1 MNRSDVVLSG
11 TVERTSKDLK
21 FIKCRIKSIY
31 KGHSIHPLGSQ
42 WIVIEIPDTSLSE
55 ETEETR
61 RKRMSLRNGC
71 FSEEPTLQW
80 LQWLQE
86 HDTRIFF
93 LRRRKSSPVS
103 SLSNTVELQTQ
114 AHVTK
119 TLLSKLRILSL
130 TSECT
135 T

>member
-21 FIKCRIKSIY
+21 SIKCRIKSLY
-31 KGHSIHPLGSQ
+31 KGYWNAP
-42 WIVIEIPDTSLSE
+42 WIVIEMPSLFAGSL
-55 ETEETR
+55 TDDWTR
-61 RKRMSLRNGC
+61 RKRMPPRNGC
-71 FSEEPTLQW
+71 FSDEPSLE
-80 LQWLQE
+80 WLQE

-93 LRRRKSSPVS
+93 LRRGKSSIS

-130 TSECT
+130 ASECT
-135 T
+135 I